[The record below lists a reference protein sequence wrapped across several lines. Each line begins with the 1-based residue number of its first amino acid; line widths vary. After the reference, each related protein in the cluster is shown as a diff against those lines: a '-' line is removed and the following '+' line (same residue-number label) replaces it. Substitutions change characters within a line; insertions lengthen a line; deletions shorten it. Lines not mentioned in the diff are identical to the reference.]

1 VPHRGLDLATEPGA
15 EVRSVYGGRVLYA
28 GAFEDLGNLVVVRH
42 PGGVTTLT
50 SGLQA
55 LRVAKDDVLTFGSVV
70 GRASEIVYF
79 EVRVEQRPED
89 PREWLRPLL
98 SSR

>member
-1 VPHRGLDLATEPGA
+1 
-15 EVRSVYGGRVLYA
+15 
-28 GAFEDLGNLVVVRH
+28 
-42 PGGVTTLT
+42 
-50 SGLQA
+50 
-55 LRVAKDDVLTFGSVV
+55 VLTFGSVV